1 MSRVMHG
8 GRGLGVMGVTSVG
21 ESRRERQSG
30 WGRWVGV
37 VKKEEWWVGV
47 KERASQM
54 VVVPVD
60 LERARASHAVSRV
73 MHGVGVARS
82 MVRGSLGVR

>member
-1 MSRVMHG
+1 MGLGDKGRDGKSVKGGVVPLDLERAGASPAVSRVMHG

-37 VKKEEWWVGV
+37 VKKEEWWV
-47 KERASQM
+47 
-54 VVVPVD
+54 
-60 LERARASHAVSRV
+60 
-73 MHGVGVARS
+73 VGVAR
-82 MVRGSLGVR
+82 G

>member
-1 MSRVMHG
+1 
-8 GRGLGVMGVTSVG
+8 MG
-21 ESRRERQSG
+21 
-30 WGRWVGV
+30 WL
-37 VKKEEWWVGV
+37 GV

-54 VVVPVD
+54 AVVPVD

-73 MHGVGVARS
+73 MHGVGVARG